1 MKIPPSREEQSVQ
14 VWRNDLQARCILM
27 KHAIQVLHDGEA
39 YRILSHANLY
49 LQGRSEYEADRL
61 GNCPAA

>member
-1 MKIPPSREEQSVQ
+1 MQ